1 MRIYGKR
8 SGRNNIPR
16 LIARSYK
23 YYSKQQSNA
32 KTGNSSSVTKYINSN
47 AKASMDTEAILKT
60 KSIEEKYQL
69 YDKLVDFEIGQ
80 EQFSFNS
87 LMKKYIEVKFE
98 YKLSYPEKNSPEL
111 LKVPK
116 ESWLDEIFKS
126 RKRHRLEI
134 IEKNNAIIEEANQ
147 KYVDEIN
154 VYEQNMKLAYS
165 DWLKQENEKK
175 RIMDEYNKKIE
186 NWKWRYYR
194 GDVEAIKEW
203 IQCIINSV
211 KPVGDVKFI
220 IQSKFN
226 ENNGELYLKI
236 VINSLYEIFAFSEY
250 KYFPRKRELRAIE
263 MKVRERI
270 AHSRNLIENI
280 LYSFLYKFYY
290 NDIGNVMNKITID
303 LVSDKLLVGSCWCGK
318 EDGKHAQN
326 KEKIIID
333 SCQIRI
339 CKNIQKEVESFAEN

>member
-23 YYSKQQSNA
+23 YYSKQQSNT
-32 KTGNSSSVTKYINSN
+32 KTGTSSVAKYTNSN
-47 AKASMDTEAILKT
+47 LKDSMDTEAILKT
-60 KSIEEKYQL
+60 KNVEDKYRL
-69 YDKLVDFEIGQ
+69 YDKLVEFEIDQ
-80 EQFSFNS
+80 EQFSFDL
-87 LMKKYIEVKFE
+87 LMKRYIEEKFE

-116 ESWLDEIFKS
+116 ESWLDRIFKS

-147 KYVDEIN
+147 KYIDAVN
-154 VYEQNMKLAYS
+154 TYEQNMKLAYS
-165 DWLKQENEKK
+165 EWLKQENEKK
-175 RIMDEYNKKIE
+175 RIIDEYNKKIE
-186 NWKWRYYR
+186 NWKWRYYC
-194 GDVEAIKEW
+194 GDVEAVKAW
-203 IQCIINSV
+203 IQCIINSI

-226 ENNGELYLKI
+226 EDNGELYLKI
-236 VINSLYEIFAFSEY
+236 VINSLYEIFASSEY
-250 KYFPRKRELRAIE
+250 KYFPRKRELRPIE

-290 NDIGNVMNKITID
+290 NDIGNIINKITID
-303 LVSDKLLVGSCWCGK
+303 VMSDELIVGSCWCSK
-318 EDGKHAQN
+318 KDGKYAKNQ
-326 KEKIIID
+326 EKIIID

-339 CKNIQKEVESFAEN
+339 CKNIQKEVESFAEK